1 MHTRLKNFH
10 KEFINLK
17 NVNPRTK
24 ANKELKEKVLDDAGD
39 LYNEQY
45 YIYKD
50 KYNDKINSLNTD
62 DRRNF
67 DYKKLRLTDDYE
79 YESKNEKEQQTSK

>member
-1 MHTRLKNFH
+1 MHTRLKSFH
-10 KEFINLK
+10 KEFINIK

-24 ANKELKEKVLDDAGD
+24 ANEELKEKALYDAGD
-39 LYNEQY
+39 LYYKQY

-50 KYNDKINSLNTD
+50 KYNYKISSLNTD

-79 YESKNEKEQQTSK
+79 YESENEKEQ